1 MLSIGC
7 NSCIKSEIN
16 RRNIRKVIS
25 KIESF
30 IKKHNLKGINHP
42 PGKDDRKSLEKNN
55 PTTAINILYVKN
67 GKTYPVYVSKHNS
80 MCEKQALLIISNRE
94 GWNYLAIT

>member
-7 NSCIKSEIN
+7 NSRIKSEIN
-16 RRNIRKVIS
+16 RKNIRKVIS

-42 PGKDDRKSLEKNN
+42 PGKDDKKNLEKNN
-55 PTTAINILYVKN
+55 PTTAINILHVKN
-67 GKTYPVYVSKHNS
+67 DKTYPVYVSKHNS
-80 MCEKQALLIISNRE
+80 MRGKQALLIIPNRE
-94 GWNYLAIT
+94 G